1 MLLCVTAIFLNQ
13 SCSSAKYGKEDTQ
26 LEKINKSQ
34 NYADEK
40 FKNKSEW
47 VQPNLIGNIGIMWK
61 FLFGGDDRTPDYEL
75 PRVKTSLS
83 EFNRNEK
90 GILNSTWLG
99 HSTLLINIDG
109 YKIITDPVFEKSVSF
124 FGPTRYNGEVPVNT
138 DDINNVDVVI
148 ISHNHYDHLNKYSV
162 QKLNDKTKRFI
173 VPLAVGAQLLKWGV
187 PKEKITELDWWES
200 IKISND
206 LTITATP
213 TQHFS
218 GRGLTDRDATLWASF
233 VIQSAEHKIF
243 FSGDSGYF
251 KGFKEIGNKYG
262 PFDMTF
268 LECGA
273 YNENWHHIHMF
284 PEETVQAHIDLKGNI
299 LHPIHWGTFNLSLH
313 PWYEPMMRLKKA
325 AVKNGITTST
335 PVVGGTT
342 IFGFN
347 IYAEE
352 WWLPSAAKNTSKF
365 NNTKIKEYNY
375 ETGKVGY

>member
-1 MLLCVTAIFLNQ
+1 M
-13 SCSSAKYGKEDTQ
+13 K
-26 LEKINKSQ
+26 KIKNSPQ
-34 NYADEK
+34 YTDEK
-40 FKNKSEW
+40 FKNKSDW
-47 VQPNLIGNIGIMWK
+47 VQPSILGNLGIMWK

-75 PRVKTSLS
+75 PSIKTNLT
-83 EFNRNEK
+83 EFNRKEK
-90 GILNSTWLG
+90 NILNSTWLG

-124 FGPTRYNGEVPVNT
+124 FGPSRYNGDVPI
-138 DDINNVDVVI
+138 DINAITEVDVII

-162 QKLNDKTKRFI
+162 QNLNGKTKRFI
-173 VPLAVGAQLLKWGV
+173 VPLGVGAQLIKWGV
-187 PKEKITELDWWES
+187 PVEKITELDWWENVS
-200 IKISND
+200 VTED
-206 LTITATP
+206 LVITATP

-233 VIQSAEHKIF
+233 VIQSQQHKIF

-251 KGFKEIGNKYG
+251 PGFKEIGSKYG

-284 PEETVQAHIDLKGNI
+284 PEETVMAHNDLKGNI

-325 AVKNGITTST
+325 AAKNNITVST
-335 PVVGGTT
+335 PAVGGTT
-342 IFGFN
+342 VFN
-347 IYAEE
+347 TNICTTE
-352 WWLPSAAKNTSKF
+352 WWKPSIEIKTEKTKKN
-365 NNTKIKEYNY
+365 IKLGEYNY
-375 ETGKVGY
+375 DTGKMGY